1 MKRSILSNSLA
12 QLNLIEMETDEIL
25 KYLNKYLLLRCQ
37 YVFKYVF
44 KIYFWIIFGR
54 EIESVLSKYVNGLR
68 ISEAEPLFLH
78 CLHKIEKLQA
88 FKHGC

>member
-1 MKRSILSNSLA
+1 MPQIKRDNYFTEAWFLIKPACSSGKYRRREVMKRSILSNSLA

-44 KIYFWIIFGR
+44 KIYF
-54 EIESVLSKYVNGLR
+54 
-68 ISEAEPLFLH
+68 
-78 CLHKIEKLQA
+78 
-88 FKHGC
+88 